1 MENRVKMVN
10 SRGALESLRH
20 IGITLEEGITELV
33 DNSIDA
39 GSQTIVICF
48 HELEDGQ
55 VRMIIADD
63 GVGIPESFSDSS
75 VTQTVQHVLRFGGKI
90 PHKGRAIPI
99 GKYGFGLSQTAAG
112 LSSVTT
118 VSSKVNN
125 GTWRTCVYDLV
136 RLRKEKAFLPAETT
150 DSPDV
155 TALPEILQSVDS
167 GTVIDMQLK
176 NDLGIGSLKSLKKR
190 LEKKHGRI

>member
-39 GSQTIVICF
+39 GSQTIAICF

-125 GTWRTCVYDLV
+125 GTWRTCVYDLI
-136 RLRKEKAFLPAETT
+136 RLRKEKAFLPQKQQ
-150 DSPDV
+150 
-155 TALPEILQSVDS
+155 ILQMSLHCQISCNPSVQELS
-167 GTVIDMQLK
+167 SIC
-176 NDLGIGSLKSLKKR
+176 N
-190 LEKKHGRI
+190 